1 MRKNNVTSKKRI
13 LIVEDEMPIRVMM
26 NQFFSAQGYESAL
39 VSDAEQALE
48 FLKKE
53 TPDLVITDVMFP
65 GMDGWELCKA
75 IKGNPRTKSV
85 PVIVLTGK
93 ATALEVMAYE
103 SGADSYLSKPFSND
117 ELIRIVQG
125 FLYKK
130 Q

>member
-1 MRKNNVTSKKRI
+1 MKRNNASSKTKI
-13 LIVEDEMPIRVMM
+13 LIVEDEMPVRVMM
-26 NQFFSAQGYESAL
+26 NQLFQAQGIETAQ

-53 TPDLVITDVMFP
+53 TPDLVITDVVLP
-65 GMDGWELCKA
+65 GMDGWDLCKT
-75 IKGNPRTKSV
+75 IKGDSRIRSV

-103 SGADSYLSKPFSND
+103 SAADGYLSKPFSND